1 MDDFFGEDFHQDFLN
16 EEFQKGDDIQNKDQ
30 MECEA
35 SYDVP
40 NNLEILE
47 QDSPHDDFGDCE
59 INPKLYV
66 GMHFDSLKGVE
77 AFYREFA
84 KNQGFGIRVH
94 SSKTTPRSDV
104 VTNRIYVCCSEG
116 QRKTKIC
123 DDVESKDDEQK
134 AHRSCSTLRTG
145 CEAMLRVL
153 KIKNSKKWVVK
164 AFNNNH
170 NHAMISPKSVSYL
183 RCHKKMSAAAKS
195 LVEKFSEEG
204 LPTGKVAMMF
214 NVGDQN
220 FTSRDCWNHLRDVR
234 GKNLDARDALA
245 VLNYCRK

>member
-1 MDDFFGEDFHQDFLN
+1 
-16 EEFQKGDDIQNKDQ
+16 

-47 QDSPHDDFGDCE
+47 QDSPLDDFGDCE

-183 RCHKKMSAAAKS
+183 RCHKK
-195 LVEKFSEEG
+195 
-204 LPTGKVAMMF
+204 
-214 NVGDQN
+214 NVCCCQEP
-220 FTSRDCWNHLRDVR
+220 C
-234 GKNLDARDALA
+234 
-245 VLNYCRK
+245 